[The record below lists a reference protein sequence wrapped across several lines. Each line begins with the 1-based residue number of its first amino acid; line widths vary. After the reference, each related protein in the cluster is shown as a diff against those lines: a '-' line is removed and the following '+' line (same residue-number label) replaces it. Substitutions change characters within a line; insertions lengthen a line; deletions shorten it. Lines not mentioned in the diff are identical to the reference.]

1 MAGMRHNEQSLVNS
15 NMEHV
20 PQLKAWVGS
29 GCCGLFCIPK
39 TPLNPFLILQ
49 HMRIVLSIEKS
60 AAFTGG
66 ARKFDILSTSR
77 YIIDGLCYQMP
88 KHSFSRFAAL
98 YCAAT
103 LAAIMRRRRR
113 KRDLQIRE
121 KNCNVDARSSIISDV
136 QGSQNNVSG
145 SQINGSQYNFNLTVS
160 ITISK
165 ENMPIAILI
174 FFWRYEFYGDFE
186 SKLCR
191 FPSILQAG

>member
-1 MAGMRHNEQSLVNS
+1 MARMRHNEQSLVNS

-20 PQLKAWVGS
+20 SQLKAWVGS

-39 TPLNPFLILQ
+39 TPLDPFLILQ

-77 YIIDGLCYQMP
+77 YIIDGMCYRMP
-88 KHSFSRFAAL
+88 KHSFPPFRCLSAAAL
-98 YCAAT
+98 AT
-103 LAAIMRRRRR
+103 IMRRRR

-165 ENMPIAILI
+165 ENMTIAILI

-186 SKLCR
+186 SKLAS